1 MKIKDLSSTVKVF
14 SNRETSALIGSAQI
28 DAATRTCSVATEFG
42 LAFIELSLEVL
53 DFAVRRD
60 VYFRNIFDVFMEYL
74 RSPII
79 LKQARQLGG
88 YNFSESEKLIWS
100 GEH

>member
-1 MKIKDLSSTVKVF
+1 LLTQHKIKIKDLSSTVKVF
-14 SNRETSALIGSAQI
+14 SNRETAALIGSGQI
-28 DAATRTCSVATEFG
+28 EAATRTRSVATEFG
-42 LAFIELSLEVL
+42 LAFIELGWEVL

-60 VYFRNIFDVFMEYL
+60 VYFRNIFQVFMVHL

-88 YNFSESEKLIWS
+88 
-100 GEH
+100 